1 MLTLLLN
8 PMQFPV
14 SLVQFPPLTPS
25 SHHDVG
31 PPQLASTMAVAS
43 GSRHSVAFFFI
54 KGKKYIDK
62 KCLQDKLA
70 VQAGN
75 QQYKWIYIQAKGTNS
90 LEQTLAR
97 QACSIESVTTQKE
110 QTPSYDKP
118 KGTDSLEYKKI
129 YINMDSPHVGTVEIS
144 KLHSVAAQALLLH
157 VRRTSSSRQGA
168 A

>member
-1 MLTLLLN
+1 MWLEREEHEHQRLLL
-8 PMQFPV
+8 
-14 SLVQFPPLTPS
+14 SLHREGFLSRSWLTES
-25 SHHDVG
+25 W
-31 PPQLASTMAVAS
+31 QLRALFL
-43 GSRHSVAFFFI
+43 FFFI

-70 VQAGN
+70 VQARN
-75 QQYKWIYIQAKGTNS
+75 QQYKWIYIQAKGTDS
-90 LEQTLAR
+90 LEQTIAR
-97 QACSIESVTTQKE
+97 QACSTKSVTTQRE

-129 YINMDSPHVGTVEIS
+129 YMNMDSPHVGKVEIS
-144 KLHSVAAQALLLH
+144 KLHSAAAQALLLQ